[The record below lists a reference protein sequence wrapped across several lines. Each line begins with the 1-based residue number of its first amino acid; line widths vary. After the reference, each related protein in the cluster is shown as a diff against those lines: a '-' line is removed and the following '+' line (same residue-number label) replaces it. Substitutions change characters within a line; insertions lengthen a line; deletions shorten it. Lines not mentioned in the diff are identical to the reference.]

1 MVQIHSIML
10 SKPNSPF
17 KCLRPLHIK
26 NKYTGEDLVVGC
38 GTCKACLKRMSDIA
52 AYKCKLHSLD
62 YRYNM
67 FVTLTYSNDN
77 VPLLRLCNSNI
88 CASVKVSYNEV
99 DNDFLDYEA
108 VDVTPRFIDK
118 EDRYGTVICHTSD
131 HPFSISQLHRKFK
144 YFDDSFPYLSKYDA
158 QCFLKRFR
166 KNISK
171 ITDEKITY
179 YLVGEY
185 GPVHFRPHFHVIFS
199 FDSEKI
205 FQAFGKL
212 LHKSWTFGNID
223 FSLAGNKCSNYVA
236 KYVNSRNSCPRLYS
250 VNALRPFCL
259 HSSHYAER
267 FYKSQKEKVYEN
279 VSTCFDDFMRQVDG
293 RTSSTYPWRS
303 LVSLFFPKCKGYGNK
318 SPYELF
324 YSYRLISEV
333 FRYYQIDT
341 MSSLIDELFCD
352 MAHDQINFRQSYSN
366 AHKFLLRFLLKEVR
380 DVSWSE
386 DQLLFDLTDDEKV
399 KVKHRLYSVL
409 HLSLHFHS
417 FVCDNK
423 PSNYLKM
430 FKKIIYY
437 YSHQDYK
444 CLTSS
449 LQMQEDLSSNSPQM
463 YSDIIR
469 CFYDNVF
476 LRHDDLGFPYIQFY
490 GSKFANL
497 SPTEYSIFIQSAL
510 SDNSLYQTF
519 LAYVNEQFN
528 LSVKHKKLNDAN
540 DIFCNSNV

>member
-1 MVQIHSIML
+1 MVQIVLSML

-52 AYKCKLHSLD
+52 AYKVKLHTLD

-67 FVTLTYSNDN
+67 FVTLTFNNDN
-77 VPLLRLCNSNI
+77 VPLLRLCNPNI
-88 CASVKVSYNEV
+88 CASVPVSYNEV
-99 DNDFLDYEA
+99 DSDCLEYEA

-118 EDRYGTVICHTSD
+118 EDRYGKVICKVRD
-131 HPFSISQLHRKFK
+131 HSFSISQLHRKFY

-158 QCFLKRFR
+158 QCFLKRLR
-166 KNISK
+166 KHISK
-171 ITDEKITY
+171 ISDEKISY

-185 GPVHFRPHFHVIFS
+185 GPVHFRPHFHVVFS
-199 FDSEKI
+199 FDDEKI

-212 LHKSWTFGNID
+212 LHKSWTLGNID
-223 FSLAGNKCSNYVA
+223 YSVSNGKCASYVA

-250 VNALRPFCL
+250 NNALRPFCL
-259 HSSHYAER
+259 HSTHYAER
-267 FYKSQKEKVYEN
+267 FYKSQKEKIYEN
-279 VSTCFDDFMRQVDG
+279 VSTCFDDLMREVYG
-293 RTSSTYPWRS
+293 RTSCTYPWRS
-303 LVSLFFPKCKGYGNK
+303 LVALFFPKCKGYGYKPAN
-318 SPYELF
+318 ELF
-324 YSYRLISEV
+324 YSYKLISEV
-333 FRYYQIDT
+333 FRYYKIDSI
-341 MSSLIDELFCD
+341 SSLIDELFSD
-352 MAHDQINFRQSYSN
+352 MAHDQINFRQSFCN
-366 AHKFLLRFLLKEVR
+366 AHKYLLRFLLNEVR
-380 DVSWSE
+380 DVSWR
-386 DQLLFDLTDDEKV
+386 DDRLLLDLSDDEKV

-430 FKKIIYY
+430 FKKIIYF

-444 CLTSS
+444 CLASS
-449 LQMQEDLSSNSPQM
+449 LQMQEDLSSNSPKM

-476 LRHDDLGFPYIQFY
+476 LRHDDCGFPYIQFY
-490 GSKFANL
+490 GSKYPNIRP
-497 SPTEYSIFIQSAL
+497 SEYSIFIQSAL

-540 DIFCNSNV
+540 DIFCNNNV